1 MTAQA
6 SRAGVTAP
14 GVTAAE
20 ATSAG
25 AARATDAGGR
35 IGAERYRGAV
45 PDASLPSSEP
55 AAAEDSPGGS
65 ALGPSLGR
73 AIREARTARKL
84 SMRALASASDISQP
98 FLSQIESGQSL
109 PSISTLYRIANVLGI
124 SPAGLLPSEPEPGA
138 VSLTRAADAA
148 WVPIAETDGAGRMR
162 EIAAV
167 PTRFSEHIV
176 EPGEHMGDWFRSD
189 GEQTVYALSVRTSR
203 IGIPWRAKNSAAAAR
218 NAAQV
223 VPFSSGRICAN
234 ASREWSSTATW
245 TSSNPSLTFRS
256 RLP

>member
-1 MTAQA
+1 
-6 SRAGVTAP
+6 
-14 GVTAAE
+14 
-20 ATSAG
+20 
-25 AARATDAGGR
+25 
-35 IGAERYRGAV
+35 V

-148 WVPIAETDGAGRMR
+148 WVPIAETEGAGRMR

-189 GEQTVYALSVRTSR
+189 GEQTVYVVEGTVTVEIEGRGSWDLGPGDAITHPGALRNR
-203 IGIPWRAKNSAAAAR
+203 WIPRPGERARLLLLYTAA
-218 NAAQV
+218 
-223 VPFSSGRICAN
+223 
-234 ASREWSSTATW
+234 E
-245 TSSNPSLTFRS
+245 
-256 RLP
+256 